1 MHRAS
6 APKNGRN
13 FRLENGQKWPK
24 RVKCGDNDHLNG
36 TSELGIDLSLDNTRE
51 YGDKDHEMA
60 F

>member
-1 MHRAS
+1 
-6 APKNGRN
+6 
-13 FRLENGQKWPK
+13 
-24 RVKCGDNDHLNG
+24 LNG